1 MRRSLYR
8 IPIREDFTRAVLAGG
23 SHLLRR
29 LLRSSGRTRYRYTNN
44 ATLGSMTVGA
54 GSTSLGPTC
63 ASSRYAIR
71 LRTALHKPGQKPSKV
86 AGSQLRMREYRVGSA
101 GLCTAVNHARG
112 HELPWR
118 ILLERKRLRTA
129 APTRIGSHCSG
140 ALVFLGSRNSVGPAQ
155 SQSDC

>member
-71 LRTALHKPGQKPSKV
+71 LRTALHKPGQKPSKA
-86 AGSQLRMREYRVGSA
+86 AGSHVADVRIPGRIRRSLHRCQSCAWTRAAVADSTGEEATADCSAHENRVSLQWCA
-101 GLCTAVNHARG
+101 GIPWQSKLCRA
-112 HELPWR
+112 
-118 ILLERKRLRTA
+118 
-129 APTRIGSHCSG
+129 G
-140 ALVFLGSRNSVGPAQ
+140 AKSK
-155 SQSDC
+155 